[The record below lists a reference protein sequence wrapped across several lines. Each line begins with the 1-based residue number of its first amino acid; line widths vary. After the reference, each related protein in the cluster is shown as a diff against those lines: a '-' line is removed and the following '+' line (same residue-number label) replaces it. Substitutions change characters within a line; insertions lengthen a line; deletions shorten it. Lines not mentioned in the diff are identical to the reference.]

1 MHYVTLPGFI
11 PLLMPFYNSVIPAG
25 FLFYEGRTL
34 RWQCYDRWFER
45 QCIASLHRDFLFIS
59 FMNLYITKLEMLL
72 ITKVHYLITQAAVI
86 LQETP
91 EG

>member
-11 PLLMPFYNSVIPAG
+11 PLLMLSIIVS
-25 FLFYEGRTL
+25 
-34 RWQCYDRWFER
+34 
-45 QCIASLHRDFLFIS
+45 SLRDFCFMKDVRCVGNVMTVGLRGNALRLYIVIFCFIR
-59 FMNLYITKLEMLL
+59 FMNLYITRLEMLL

>member
-11 PLLMPFYNSVIPAG
+11 PLLMLFYNSVIPAG
-25 FLFYEGRTL
+25 FLFYKGRTL
-34 RWQCYDRWFER
+34 RWQCYDRWFKT
-45 QCIASLHRDFLFIS
+45 QCIASLHRDFLCYK
-59 FMNLYITKLEMLL
+59 LYEFRYYKAGNAFDKQGSLFDNTG
-72 ITKVHYLITQAAVI
+72 AVI